1 MQLNIILQSFVN
13 AIFGRYNYKTNG
25 FSDSGQNLE
34 KLIKYT
40 CDINVSQKKLQTELL
55 PSIIGN

>member
-1 MQLNIILQSFVN
+1 MN